1 MGEWNEPI
9 VLTQREWAAAD
20 ALARELAPDVDR
32 NELGKVI
39 SYFQRTRSREKLFEL
54 LERLPRSGYVRSKRT
69 REYLRRIAG
78 ACQRHLRNVEGDR
91 RALAVLGW
99 SFRLMTRY
107 QTESGQRYA
116 RGRQKRQR

>member
-9 VLTQREWAAAD
+9 VLTRREWAAAD

-39 SYFQRTRSREKLFEL
+39 SYFQRTKSKEKLFEL

-69 REYLRRIAG
+69 SEYLRRIAG
-78 ACQRHLRNVEGDR
+78 ACRRHLRVVEGDR

-116 RGRQKRQR
+116 RGRQKRR

>member
-9 VLTQREWAAAD
+9 VLTRREWAAAD

-39 SYFQRTRSREKLFEL
+39 SYFQRTRSKEKLFEL
-54 LERLPRSGYVRSKRT
+54 LERLPRSRYVRSKRT
-69 REYLRRIAG
+69 HEYLRRIAG
-78 ACQRHLRNVEGDR
+78 ACRRHLKGVEGDR

-116 RGRQKRQR
+116 RSRQKRR

>member
-1 MGEWNEPI
+1 M
-9 VLTQREWAAAD
+9 
-20 ALARELAPDVDR
+20 ARELSPELVARDLSPEFVARELSPDVDR

-39 SYFQRTRSREKLFEL
+39 SYFQRTRSRQKLFEL
-54 LERLPRSGYVRSKRT
+54 LERLPHSGYVRSQRT

-78 ACQRHLRNVEGDR
+78 ACRRHLKGIEGDR

-107 QTESGQRYA
+107 QTESGRRYA
-116 RGRQKRQR
+116 RSRPRRG